1 MTLSSP
7 LPPVRALSGHD
18 PARFFLAPMSGI
30 TDTVFRQLMRE
41 MGAEVVISDLI
52 SAEGLVRGGER
63 TRSMM
68 AFVESERPVGIQ
80 LFGGNEDSLVS
91 ASRMV
96 EEAGADFVDLNL
108 GCPVNKVVK
117 TGGGSAWLR
126 DPVALGRLL
135 SRMKAAVSI
144 PLTIKIRTGWDER
157 SINAAEVVQVAYESG
172 VSWVAIHGRT
182 RAQGYAGLSDWELI
196 REVAER
202 SPLPII
208 GNGDILT
215 ADQAWRRIREG
226 YANGVMI
233 GRGALKNP
241 WIFLEILGRQ
251 PEAKDLRRLIERHFQ
266 LALDNKDPR
275 RAFLSLK
282 KFCGWY
288 AAGLPGSSY
297 FRKRIF
303 ETTDVDCLK
312 ALTLDYF
319 GSVDLGARHD
329 EAEFLMG
336 GHG

>member
-1 MTLSSP
+1 
-7 LPPVRALSGHD
+7 
-18 PARFFLAPMSGI
+18 MSGI

-41 MGAEVVISDLI
+41 MGADVVISDLI

-80 LFGGNEDSLVS
+80 LFGGNEDSLVE
-91 ASRMV
+91 AARMV
-96 EEAGADFVDLNL
+96 EASGADFVDLNL

-126 DPVALGRLL
+126 EPAALGKLL
-135 SRMKAAVSI
+135 VRMKAGLSV
-144 PLTIKIRTGWDER
+144 PLTIKVRTGWDEG
-157 SINAAEVVQVAYESG
+157 SINVDEVVHVAHDSG

-182 RAQGYAGLSDWELI
+182 RAQGYAGLSNWDLI
-196 REVAER
+196 KGVASQ

-208 GNGDILT
+208 GNGDVLT
-215 ADQAWRRIREG
+215 AEQAWAKIHGG
-226 YANGVMI
+226 YSHGVMI

-241 WIFLEILGRQ
+241 WIFLEILGRA
-251 PEAKDLRRLIERHFQ
+251 PEGKDLSQLIERHFG
-266 LALDNKDPR
+266 LALGHKDPR

-288 AAGLPGSSY
+288 AAGLPGSSL

-303 ETTDVDCLK
+303 ETSDVECLRRV
-312 ALTLDYF
+312 TLDYF
-319 GSVDLGARHD
+319 GSVDTGSRQD
-329 EAEFLMG
+329 EGGFLMG